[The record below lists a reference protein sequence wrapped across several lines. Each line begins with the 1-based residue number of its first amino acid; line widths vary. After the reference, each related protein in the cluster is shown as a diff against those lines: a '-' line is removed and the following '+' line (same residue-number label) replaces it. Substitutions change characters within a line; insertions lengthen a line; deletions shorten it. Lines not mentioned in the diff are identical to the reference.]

1 MYRDRPARV
10 FGLLV
15 WLAVTFTVAAIGAL
29 ASVDAATFYE
39 QLQRPSWAPPAWL
52 FGPVWTVLYAAMAVS
67 AWLVWRE
74 RGFGGARL
82 GLGIFLVQLAVN
94 GLWSWLFFG
103 WRLGALAL
111 ADVLLLWTLIS
122 LTIVVFHGINRLAAL
137 LLVPYLV
144 WVTFASALTFV
155 VWQLNP
161 ALLG

>member
-1 MYRDRPARV
+1 M
-10 FGLLV
+10 G
-15 WLAVTFTVAAIGAL
+15 
-29 ASVDAATFYE
+29 YE
-39 QLQRPSWAPPAWL
+39 QLQRPSWAPPGSP
-52 FGPVWTVLYAAMAVS
+52 FGPVWTMLYAAMAMS

-82 GLGIFLVQLAVN
+82 ALGIFLVQLRCH
-94 GLWSWLFFG
+94 GLSSWLFFG

-111 ADVLLLWTLIS
+111 ADVLLLWTLIA
-122 LTIVVFHGINRLAAL
+122 LTMRFLYGINRLAAL